1 MTNTDT
7 LKELLKC
14 YVRRSESDWRHLIQE
29 WKQSGQSQAVFC
41 ASRGLALSSLCN
53 WRRKLK
59 SESVSSSGS
68 PPREAAGF
76 IELTAPMASE
86 KESPAWDVE
95 LSLGEGTVLR
105 LRCTHAHGR

>member
-1 MTNTDT
+1 
-7 LKELLKC
+7 
-14 YVRRSESDWRHLIQE
+14 YVRRSESDWRRLIEE
-29 WKQSGQSQAVFC
+29 WAQSGQSQEAFC

-59 SESVSSSGS
+59 AGSAASPES
-68 PPREAAGF
+68 PPREAADF
-76 IELTAPMASE
+76 IELTAPVASD
-86 KESPAWDVE
+86 KESPAWDLE